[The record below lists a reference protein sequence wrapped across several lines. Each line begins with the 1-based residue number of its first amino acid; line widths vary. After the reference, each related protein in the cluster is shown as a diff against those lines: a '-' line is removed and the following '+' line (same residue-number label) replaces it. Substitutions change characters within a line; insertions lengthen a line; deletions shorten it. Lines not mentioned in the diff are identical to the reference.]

1 MYCTQCGSAVADGV
15 RFCGKCGASLQH
27 VPAVVSSLAP
37 AATTPSQKVVPQVR
51 PWVRYWARML
61 DICLFGL
68 VGGVVMGIFAPQAL
82 SKQGSDQL
90 FGIALLFVWAF
101 VEPFMVATFGTT
113 PGKWLLKVRL
123 TLAAGSA
130 VSYSH
135 ALSRSITVWWRG
147 LGIGFPIVS
156 LITLIIAYGQL
167 TRNGVTSWDKEGG
180 FVVAH
185 EKIGVGR
192 VIATI
197 AFFITFLVLIAV
209 GSAENV

>member
-1 MYCTQCGSAVADGV
+1 
-15 RFCGKCGASLQH
+15 
-27 VPAVVSSLAP
+27 
-37 AATTPSQKVVPQVR
+37 
-51 PWVRYWARML
+51 ML

-82 SKQGSDQL
+82 SKQGKDQL

-185 EKIGVGR
+185 EKIGVSR
-192 VIATI
+192 VIETI